1 MKHTNEYV
9 REQIRK
15 KAFDDYDMS
24 QVQITVT
31 KFIKLDD
38 VLALLGAQEK
48 ELREAYK
55 NPIKL
60 TGEALVIPREKATRE
75 ELQYSSGWKQGTSK
89 AIREFLGGGAEKE
102 AHP

>member
-24 QVQITVT
+24 QVQIKVT
-31 KFIKLDD
+31 KVIKLDD

-48 ELREAYK
+48 ELRERFDELVK
-55 NPIKL
+55 NQKGVCVY
-60 TGEALVIPREKATRE
+60 GEVI
-75 ELQYSSGWKQGTSK
+75 Q
-89 AIREFLGGGAEKE
+89 EFLGGGAEKE